1 MTLPIQ
7 GFPPVTNLTG
17 PAKPPSTGSKDSGFA
32 TMLEN
37 ALDHVD
43 GLQADADQ
51 KIAALMEGNGQD
63 IHAAMIATERADLSF
78 QLMLQ
83 VRNKIVN
90 AYQEVARMQF

>member
-7 GFPPVTNLTG
+7 GLPPVSTVTG
-17 PAKPPSTGSKDSGFA
+17 PTRPPAIGSNDSGFA

-43 GLQADADQ
+43 GLQSNADQ
-51 KIAALMEGNGQD
+51 KISALLEGNGQD
-63 IHAAMIATERADLSF
+63 IHGAMIAMERADLSF